1 MALTIEELLGI
12 QREREERVRE
22 AAKKI
27 APSSSQRVSSSAND
41 IAPVRTVT
49 PTTTQK
55 NSRTWFKTSSYFDD
69 GYDRWDVT
77 KTILGTLA
85 DIGEDLTAG
94 IADIPEKVTDAL
106 TMLGTAMNRAN
117 INQAN
122 YNMMSSPLAVSKS
135 GNEYARGLI
144 AQSNAIQKET
154 EKTAAKFVA
163 KDLYDAEKVAKSIVS
178 APIKSL
184 TGMDVESASVL
195 GEKSDSL
202 VQSAGQLLATAG
214 LNAVGVPWFLTTGA
228 TSFGGQAETALNEGA
243 DYNQA
248 FMSATISA
256 GAEILSEKLSGGIK
270 FKLPGQEA
278 AKTLDD
284 VLLKP
289 LTEKISNKVVKSLAN
304 FGIDALG
311 EGGEEVFSS
320 VVTNLGTAL
329 YKEEN
334 LGEILWSEEAWD
346 EYIES
351 FIGGMALGGGSSVVR
366 SIVNRN
372 AIELDEIDQ
381 KVYDKVVEDRIA
393 EAKAN
398 GEDVTKAKEKEI
410 RKAVLRELIRGGI
423 DTDIVESVHGE
434 DMYASYKDILDKFDN
449 YESKLN
455 DGVQKYKDEYSEL
468 QKEYDKLNELNL
480 NKAKL
485 GDYNRQTEIKNRQK
499 EITDQISQWNAE
511 LKKLNGSKTDKTMTD
526 LKNKLSKTVYEKVKN
541 SRVAESY
548 REIERQYQKFE
559 ADLESIKG
567 TKYEEAARKTYENAV
582 KAGANNTNRIHD
594 LVDMNAKLSADTG
607 IVFEYKSGE
616 EIKQDFI
623 ERQTKEIANIEK
635 IPEAQRTEEQIQDLA
650 EMKDTLEK
658 VQSGEFTVNGD
669 ITSDSITLNLD
680 SKNPLEVITGHE
692 ITHSFENAEAY
703 EKLKDTLFEYAKS
716 KGVDIDGKLAK
727 LKAQYKGVKD
737 ANPERELVA
746 DLVGEYL
753 FTDYD
758 FVKHLSISDPKG
770 FKWLW
775 NEIKYLCKIATAG
788 SKEARQ
794 LEKVKHQF
802 EKAYKESAE
811 LGAKVEGVKNSLLIK
826 RTDGSVEE
834 ISDARTLTDE
844 QALSYL
850 NQAKSGELRGHTY
863 IPVRKDTPQVIIDSL
878 KQVGENVDNLSLV
891 MQVRK
896 AQQSMST
903 KDKRGNSQK
912 TGNNIRSHSL
922 IPEQILEIVNGLD
935 NPSLMVYQTERYDK
949 YGKQLPNN
957 VAVFVDYNDGQNE
970 GTAVVEFD
978 SEIDNEYI
986 GNEYGET
993 NYHTVVTVF
1002 EPDTIRNGE
1011 EYDYAQELLEN
1022 PNNIELEI
1030 IRRQPTESAT
1040 REKHPNTFSKLPS
1053 SKGILPQNS
1062 EKSSGKTDYSLSTE
1076 QEAYFKDSK
1085 VRDEN
1090 GNLKV
1095 MYHGTS
1101 KGGFTSFDTYGSNYG
1116 LMGTGSYFT
1125 DNKSVA
1131 ESYTN
1136 KGKGNNKQ
1144 VYESYLNITN
1154 PIDMDAQG
1162 NAEEWSKAFPE
1173 VDFSESGTN
1182 EQFYR
1187 EVEEY
1192 YSDQM
1197 MLKSEVAEIIRD
1209 SIQFGMGYD
1218 GITHIGGGRVNA
1230 DGVKHQVYIAFE
1242 PEQIKNIDNTAPTK
1256 DADIRY
1262 SLTET
1267 DNKYLSA
1274 AENGDTETAQKMV
1287 DEAAKKNGYTIKAYH
1302 GSRNEFNAFSRD
1314 KRGSNTKTEVSK
1326 KWFFAA
1332 DKETANSYYPYGVI
1346 ETLQGK
1352 EAAEKLKNKGKL
1364 YDLYIKMDNP
1374 LVVDVADYDYAA
1386 HRENADAWMEY
1397 VQQAEENGNDGIVL
1411 LNALDNQLKTSAR
1424 ESTVYMFKDSSQAK
1438 SADTVTYDDNGN
1450 VIPLSERFKSQ
1461 NNDIR
1466 YNITTEYSPS
1476 AKTRKTKTPTN
1487 TNLQKDQWSV
1497 RDIRSSTMLQNGYTQ
1512 ADVDQVNS
1520 FMDNLATFMEK
1531 AGVTYQFVGINDI
1544 NNAKVKVVYDKDG
1557 TPMRITMSA
1566 MVKNGEYPVNFDF
1579 TTICKKRQS
1588 MSMVIEELARRKNGD
1603 GLRALDEID
1612 LDAKSLWTINE
1623 ELRKA
1628 GLETACLGCFVESK
1642 RYNIQNFAN
1651 KATTMWN
1658 SIVDE
1663 IRAEQGKTGT
1673 VESFNFAEGID
1684 LDKVNYSKV
1693 DKIFKAYRD
1702 VKGRTSPEKR
1712 MRALIQSGGEVYQKY
1727 LQPSDLMTP
1736 EGIEGLKSLSTNK
1749 NDFYGIIKGV
1759 YGQAAP
1765 KEVMSFSPYNSE
1777 IALLPDKKGKKMK
1790 MAEYIASIGG
1800 VRMQSFSD
1808 FVVSNVYDYMQ
1819 MVADLSAKH
1828 LPAHAYTKEIA
1839 FAKIFGKTGIKINM
1853 SVMFDIDPSL
1863 SDDYAGLQFIPDAN
1877 GTEEYNGVKGR
1888 FEYLVADKARSD
1900 KVLAETGERPYVQS
1914 IGFDEAV
1921 ELQNTEGYSGNIGII
1936 GVGYS
1941 YNHIVKMLSD
1951 NNIRY
1956 VIPYHSSSLPSE
1968 IKGVTNISKATDYT
1982 DFQNT
1987 KTASGD
1993 SLPGLGGFDIYKDV
2007 AKTNDPKQTAQ
2018 NYLDYC
2024 KSKNYTP
2031 VFNQFDWHE
2040 NYYKLLFDFDPYDTI
2055 TGKYS
2060 PQTEVKNI
2068 YDGYNPAEGLTST
2081 EAIENLIAEEM
2092 KAQNNAN
2099 KERNGK
2105 ISDVVD
2111 NVLEQLGVNSN
2122 RTGFSI
2128 TSSDSTPSKSGGI
2141 YGSDFRVKESANDI
2155 APVQQTVSKT
2165 EQVAPTQAVQQDI
2178 APTRDVKAK
2187 ATPGQSEELLG
2198 MSQIGSKAPD
2208 KKRGK
2213 TWSDFVRNFVS
2224 KGAVFET
2231 TALESGNRA
2240 LEDKYKMWKDRSEAK
2255 AQYFM
2260 ENGNGDVKSLKSI
2273 VDKAKKSGLYK
2284 EFDLYLA
2291 HVHNMSRMLYD
2302 KPVFG
2307 SDVTGDMSLRVA
2319 SKLQKQHPEFK
2330 EWSKDLYK
2338 YNDYLLQKTVDGG
2351 LISQEFA
2358 DELSKKYP
2366 NYVPIERIVDG
2377 SDGLNA
2383 DGVFVGNPIKT
2394 AIGGSQ
2400 AFESPLKAMAHR
2412 TTQVFKAVD
2421 KNAFGVELKNTLG
2434 GNVEATGTNTEDILD
2449 GLALMDD
2456 SLLQPGKDGKN
2467 PTFTVFENGNRVTF
2481 DISEEMY
2488 KALQPTTEALSREHK
2503 IVSVP
2508 SKLHKKVLTEYN
2520 LFFTARNFPKD
2531 AQEVIFNSKHPA
2543 KTYANMPVAVAELI
2557 KGGKYATEYWENG
2570 GKSNTYFDS
2579 RENDFSQD
2587 DSFVKKAI
2595 GLVPNGISKI
2605 NDFVEAIPRLSE
2617 YIASRKNGATVEAS
2631 MLDAARVT
2639 TDFADGGDVTKFFN
2653 RNGVTFLNASVQGV
2667 SQQVRNIRQA
2677 KAEGFKGVMKLVG
2690 KYALSGLP
2698 TILFNHLMWD
2708 DDEEYEELSEYVK
2721 DSYYVVAKY
2730 GDGQFVRIPKGRTAA
2745 VIQEAVE
2752 QVCNLITNEE
2762 VNWDDVI
2769 GSGKSV
2775 YESFMSNIAPN
2786 NPIDNNVLSP
2796 IKQAISGTAWYG
2808 DDIVPA
2814 RLQDLPAKEQYDEST
2829 DSISKWLGEKTGI
2842 SPYKI
2847 NYLLNQ
2853 YSGFIGDI
2861 VLPPLTAEAER
2872 GDGSALG
2879 NLLAPLK
2886 DQFVVDA
2893 VIKNR
2898 NPSDFYTLS
2907 DELEVKAN
2915 SKDAADEDR
2924 VKQAYITNISYEMGD
2939 LYKQKR
2945 EIQNSNLSDDLKF
2958 KQVREIQSQINEM
2971 AKNALETYENV
2982 KVDGKYATV
2991 NDIPYKFLDDKGK
3004 WYELYDYEVEKMNDA
3019 TKILGITP
3027 GEYWG
3032 NKDEY
3037 DMKAF
3042 YPEKYA
3048 VLQEEGISVKDYKE
3062 KYEEKYTYYAD
3073 DYSWAGNNPEKY
3085 TFSKAITDS
3094 VVDYRKITSELYDI
3108 RADKDENGNSIS
3120 GTAKAKKQAYIW
3132 SLDIEEPQKY
3142 LLFKSEYNSY
3152 DDHNQ
3157 EIVDYIIGR
3166 DDLTYE
3172 EKKTIL
3178 TNIGF
3183 TIDDNGNISG

>member
-27 APSSSQRVSSSAND
+27 APVGTSGNAGARSYAERYIESEMAPYKLVSNNVNSGF
-41 IAPVRTVT
+41 APIITVKPTVT
-49 PTTTQK
+49 SDQ
-55 NSRTWFKTSSYFDD
+55 NNRTWFKPSSYFDD
-69 GYDRWDVT
+69 GWDRWDVT
-77 KTILGTLA
+77 KTILGTVA
-85 DIGEDLTAG
+85 DVSEDIISG
-94 IADIPEKVTDAL
+94 IADMPEKVTDAL
-106 TMLGTAMNRAN
+106 TMFGTALSKAN

-122 YNMMSSPLAVSKS
+122 FNMMSSPLALSKK
-135 GNEYARGLI
+135 GNELASGLV
-144 AQSNAIQKET
+144 AQSNAIQKES
-154 EKTAAKFVA
+154 EKAVSQFVA
-163 KDLYDAEKVAKSIVS
+163 KDLYDANKVAKSIVS

-202 VQSAGQLLATAG
+202 VQSGGQLLATAG
-214 LNAVGVPWFLTTGA
+214 LNAIGVPWFLTTGA

-304 FGIDALG
+304 FGVDALG
-311 EGGEEVFSS
+311 EGGEEFFSS

-329 YKEEN
+329 YKEDG
-334 LGEILWSEEAWD
+334 LSEILLSEEALD
-346 EYIES
+346 EYLES
-351 FIGGMALGGGSSVVR
+351 FIGGLALGGFVSGAR
-366 SIVNRN
+366 SYVNRN

-381 KVYDKVVEDRIA
+381 KVYDKVVEDKIS

-398 GEDVTKAKEKEI
+398 GENITKAKEKEI
-410 RKAVLRELIRGGI
+410 RKTVLRELLRGGI
-423 DTDIVESVHGE
+423 DTDIIESVHGE
-434 DMYASYKDILDKFDN
+434 DMYTSYKDILDKFDN

-485 GDYNRQTEIKNRQK
+485 GDYNRQTEIKTRQK

-548 REIERQYQKFE
+548 REIERQNEAFKPDFE
-559 ADLESIKG
+559 KYKG
-567 TKYEEAARKTYENAV
+567 TKNEDAVKKTLENAV
-582 KAGANNTNRIHD
+582 KGGVNNTNRMRD
-594 LVDMNAKLSADTG
+594 LVEMNAKLSADTG
-607 IVFEYKSGE
+607 IVFDYKDGE
-616 EIKQDFI
+616 QIKNDFI
-623 ERQTKEIANIEK
+623 ERQTNEIAKLEN
-635 IPEAQRTEEQIQDLA
+635 IPEAKRTDEQIQNLA

-658 VQSGEFTVNGD
+658 VQSGKLIVDGD
-669 ITSDSITLNLD
+669 ITSGGITINLD
-680 SKNPLEVITGHE
+680 SPKALNRLTGHE

-716 KGVDIDGKLAK
+716 KGVDIDGELLKLTAK
-727 LKAQYKGVKD
+727 YQGVKD
-737 ANPERELVA
+737 ANPEAELVA
-746 DLVGEYL
+746 DLVGDYL

-758 FVKHLSISDPKG
+758 FIKHLSVENPNI
-770 FKWLW
+770 FKKFW
-775 NEIKYLCKIATAG
+775 NEIKYLCKIATAD

-802 EKAYKESAE
+802 EKAYKESAVS
-811 LGAKVEGVKNSLLIK
+811 GAKVEGVKNSI
-826 RTDGSVEE
+826 
-834 ISDARTLTDE
+834 
-844 QALSYL
+844 
-850 NQAKSGELRGHTY
+850 
-863 IPVRKDTPQVIIDSL
+863 
-878 KQVGENVDNLSLV
+878 
-891 MQVRK
+891 
-896 AQQSMST
+896 
-903 KDKRGNSQK
+903 
-912 TGNNIRSHSL
+912 
-922 IPEQILEIVNGLD
+922 
-935 NPSLMVYQTERYDK
+935 TE
-949 YGKQLPNN
+949 
-957 VAVFVDYNDGQNE
+957 AFVDE
-970 GTAVVEFD
+970 
-978 SEIDNEYI
+978 
-986 GNEYGET
+986 
-993 NYHTVVTVF
+993 
-1002 EPDTIRNGE
+1002 
-1011 EYDYAQELLEN
+1011 
-1022 PNNIELEI
+1022 
-1030 IRRQPTESAT
+1030 
-1040 REKHPNTFSKLPS
+1040 
-1053 SKGILPQNS
+1053 
-1062 EKSSGKTDYSLSTE
+1062 SGKTNYSLSSE

-1131 ESYTN
+1131 ESYTK
-1136 KGKGNNKQ
+1136 KGRGNNPQ
-1144 VYESYLNITN
+1144 VYETYLNITN
-1154 PIDMDAQG
+1154 PLDMDAEADVG
-1162 NAEEWSKAFPE
+1162 AWAKALPDA
-1173 VDFSESGTN
+1173 DFTNCTTN
-1182 EQFYR
+1182 EDCYR
-1187 EVEEY
+1187 AMEEY
-1192 YSDQM
+1192 FEDEQYS
-1197 MLKSEVAEIIRD
+1197 KWEASEIAIDAIR
-1209 SIQFGMGYD
+1209 SMGYD

-1242 PEQIKNIDNTAPTK
+1242 PEQIKNIDNTAPTS
-1256 DADIRY
+1256 DPDIRY
-1262 SLTET
+1262 SLSDIEDSAELPWENNAKDSEGNKLTQKQVDYFEGSQAVDRNGNLLKVYHTTKNDFTVFDKSKKGEATEDANTYLGFFFT
-1267 DNKYLSA
+1267 DDAEHMQNFPEF
-1274 AENGDTETAQKMV
+1274 ENGKTESYYLDMKNPIDMTDISEEAFLDIVEVMGGDV
-1287 DEAAKKNGYTIKAYH
+1287 DEAADVYAQELADEERRAKLRGDNNVSLTLGNLLNELAGEFYYDDFIRELQPNYDTLMAKGYDGVINYMDELLGVKEYIVLDSNQAKLTSNKNPTADADVRYSLSENIDNVGKILYDKNNPLSIVNRAKTNNNSSLNWVYNAEIFSTKENKLFH
-1302 GSRNEFNAFSRD
+1302 DKISEINQGSEAFSKNSAGEYMLPIENKIVFTDGNYDSPYVREIVEVLTEYQTEFED
-1314 KRGSNTKTEVSK
+1314 IKRCIYNVEKGESSKQDEARFVYLTYGKGRIITYKSGISGVYGWENGQRKGKTRRTVVGNYLK
-1326 KWFFAA
+1326 KQYRGRNGRTSQ
-1332 DKETANSYYPYGVI
+1332 ETPINEIAPV
-1346 ETLQGK
+1346 K
-1352 EAAEKLKNKGKL
+1352 EASSTDGVFFDAEKTKFSLSEDSNGRKLTNEQQDFFKRVSPLLK
-1364 YDLYIKMDNP
+1364 D
-1374 LVVDVADYDYAA
+1374 
-1386 HRENADAWMEY
+1386 
-1397 VQQAEENGNDGIVL
+1397 ENGNIKRYYHGTARGDRVGTLFDPERATSGPMAFFTDNPEIAEGYSKSKADTSMSYDPDYDSYETQFRVNINGNDMSLINAWRYLPMSAKARIKDRAEHTHYDWEDYETLVYDEETTEANGGFSWQLREARGNVFQALNEQWLNSGTLFREENKYLDVLKFIGVYDEFKKLGYGDPYYKDPYYREEKVFEVYLNVTNPFHTADVDEEFLNDARDWVDNTDLSIYESETADSDLWDKRSLDPYEWLDRLESDIENGTTHAWTSIPDVITDFLKEYGGYDGIVD
-1411 LNALDNQLKTSAR
+1411 AGGKHTGYGHQ
-1424 ESTVYMFKDSSQAK
+1424 V
-1438 SADTVTYDDNGN
+1438 
-1450 VIPLSERFKSQ
+1450 VIPFYSEQIKNIDNETPTTDAHIDLSLSEEGEQSYVAPMNHEALSKYPRTVQ
-1461 NNDIR
+1461 Q
-1466 YNITTEYSPS
+1466 
-1476 AKTRKTKTPTN
+1476 PT
-1487 TNLQKDQWSV
+1487 
-1497 RDIRSSTMLQNGYTQ
+1497 
-1512 ADVDQVNS
+1512 
-1520 FMDNLATFMEK
+1520 
-1531 AGVTYQFVGINDI
+1531 
-1544 NNAKVKVVYDKDG
+1544 
-1557 TPMRITMSA
+1557 
-1566 MVKNGEYPVNFDF
+1566 
-1579 TTICKKRQS
+1579 
-1588 MSMVIEELARRKNGD
+1588 
-1603 GLRALDEID
+1603 
-1612 LDAKSLWTINE
+1612 
-1623 ELRKA
+1623 
-1628 GLETACLGCFVESK
+1628 
-1642 RYNIQNFAN
+1642 
-1651 KATTMWN
+1651 
-1658 SIVDE
+1658 
-1663 IRAEQGKTGT
+1663 
-1673 VESFNFAEGID
+1673 
-1684 LDKVNYSKV
+1684 
-1693 DKIFKAYRD
+1693 
-1702 VKGRTSPEKR
+1702 
-1712 MRALIQSGGEVYQKY
+1712 
-1727 LQPSDLMTP
+1727 
-1736 EGIEGLKSLSTNK
+1736 
-1749 NDFYGIIKGV
+1749 
-1759 YGQAAP
+1759 
-1765 KEVMSFSPYNSE
+1765 
-1777 IALLPDKKGKKMK
+1777 
-1790 MAEYIASIGG
+1790 
-1800 VRMQSFSD
+1800 
-1808 FVVSNVYDYMQ
+1808 
-1819 MVADLSAKH
+1819 
-1828 LPAHAYTKEIA
+1828 
-1839 FAKIFGKTGIKINM
+1839 
-1853 SVMFDIDPSL
+1853 
-1863 SDDYAGLQFIPDAN
+1863 
-1877 GTEEYNGVKGR
+1877 
-1888 FEYLVADKARSD
+1888 
-1900 KVLAETGERPYVQS
+1900 
-1914 IGFDEAV
+1914 
-1921 ELQNTEGYSGNIGII
+1921 
-1936 GVGYS
+1936 
-1941 YNHIVKMLSD
+1941 
-1951 NNIRY
+1951 
-1956 VIPYHSSSLPSE
+1956 
-1968 IKGVTNISKATDYT
+1968 
-1982 DFQNT
+1982 
-1987 KTASGD
+1987 
-1993 SLPGLGGFDIYKDV
+1993 
-2007 AKTNDPKQTAQ
+2007 
-2018 NYLDYC
+2018 
-2024 KSKNYTP
+2024 
-2031 VFNQFDWHE
+2031 
-2040 NYYKLLFDFDPYDTI
+2040 
-2055 TGKYS
+2055 
-2060 PQTEVKNI
+2060 
-2068 YDGYNPAEGLTST
+2068 
-2081 EAIENLIAEEM
+2081 
-2092 KAQNNAN
+2092 
-2099 KERNGK
+2099 
-2105 ISDVVD
+2105 
-2111 NVLEQLGVNSN
+2111 
-2122 RTGFSI
+2122 
-2128 TSSDSTPSKSGGI
+2128 
-2141 YGSDFRVKESANDI
+2141 DI

-2165 EQVAPTQAVQQDI
+2165 EKVAPTQTVQQDI

-2187 ATPGQSEELLG
+2187 ATPRQSEELIG
-2198 MSQIGSKAPD
+2198 MSQIGSKTPD
-2208 KKRGK
+2208 KQKNK

-2231 TALESGNRA
+2231 TALKSGNRA

-2531 AQEVIFNSKHPA
+2531 AQEVIINSKHPA

-2587 DSFVKKAI
+2587 DGFVKKAI

-2617 YIASRKNGATVEAS
+2617 YIASRKNGATIEAS

-2814 RLQDLPAKEQYDEST
+2814 RLQDLPAKEQFDEST

-2915 SKDAADEDR
+2915 SKDATDEDR

-2991 NDIPYKFLDDKGK
+2991 NDIPYKYLDDKGK

-3183 TIDDNGNISG
+3183 TVDDNGNISG